1 MTFDTWYDVPENF
14 IGQCFIKCYET
25 YFLIKKNKKIVFL
38 NGKIRM
44 FSNSACWWY
53 DHKDNIHRLDGP
65 AIINPKKN
73 IKEYWINGMPYNK
86 QDYWNHP
93 LVLEYR
99 INKILEL

>member
-25 YFLIKKNKKIVFL
+25 YFLIKKNKKIVLL

-73 IKEYWINGMPYNK
+73 IKEYWINGMPYSK
-86 QDYWNHP
+86 QDYWKHP
-93 LVLEYR
+93 LVSKYKLK
-99 INKILEL
+99 KILEL